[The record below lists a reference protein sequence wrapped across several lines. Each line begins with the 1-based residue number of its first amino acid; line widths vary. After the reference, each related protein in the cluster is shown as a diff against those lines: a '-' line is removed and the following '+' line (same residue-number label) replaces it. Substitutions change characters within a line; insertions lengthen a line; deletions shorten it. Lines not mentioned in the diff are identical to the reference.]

1 MISLLLLLAA
11 LPGVY
16 WDQGI
21 ETADALRKNGIE
33 RVYVPPEQVDSW
45 RRAGLSPIPISR
57 SELEARTL
65 LPAPGISA
73 ETHFASAT
81 RSPWIIANG
90 WKSLRAP
97 SGQYRYDLPAGKA
110 TLAAAEAY
118 AYGADAILKIAA
130 ADLESIGQMLAFLSQ
145 VKPDSSP
152 PVADLVVVDDGSA
165 PTGEVMNLLVRRNL
179 LFKVASAP
187 DPHFR
192 INIKLGTKEYPREEA
207 AEPSEFALAIRRQ
220 LTDEKRAIRVYGSE
234 VVICRLTSDNSHVR
248 LHLLNYGG
256 GVIKGLRLRLRGSYI
271 KGTCLAESQGLV
283 ALDDHMVSEGTTE
296 FSVPRLGPYAVIDL
310 EAQK

>member
-1 MISLLLLLAA
+1 
-11 LPGVY
+11 
-16 WDQGI
+16 
-21 ETADALRKNGIE
+21 
-33 RVYVPPEQVDSW
+33 
-45 RRAGLSPIPISR
+45 
-57 SELEARTL
+57 
-65 LPAPGISA
+65 
-73 ETHFASAT
+73 
-81 RSPWIIANG
+81 
-90 WKSLRAP
+90 
-97 SGQYRYDLPAGKA
+97 
-110 TLAAAEAY
+110 
-118 AYGADAILKIAA
+118 
-130 ADLESIGQMLAFLSQ
+130 
-145 VKPDSSP
+145 
-152 PVADLVVVDDGSA
+152 
-165 PTGEVMNLLVRRNL
+165 MNLLVRRNL

-271 KGTCLAESQGLV
+271 KGTCLAASQGFV
-283 ALDDHMVSEGTTE
+283 ALDDLMVSEGTTE